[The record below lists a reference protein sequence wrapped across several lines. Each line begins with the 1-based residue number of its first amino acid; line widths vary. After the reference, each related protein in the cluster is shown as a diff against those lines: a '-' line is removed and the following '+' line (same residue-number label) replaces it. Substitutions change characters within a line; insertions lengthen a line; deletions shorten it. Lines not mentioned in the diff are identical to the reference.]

1 MRDPAAGSAGPSS
14 LRAALQRIS
23 GAAAQLLLTRLELAG
38 VELTQAARDLL
49 RWGGLGLAAA
59 MLLLLALGCATAA
72 VVAVLWQALGWL
84 ILAAFA
90 VLYGAA
96 AAALLLRIRSELL
109 TAPAFLDATVAEL
122 RQDLEL
128 LQPRQSAPAEAA
140 ATADS

>member
-1 MRDPAAGSAGPSS
+1 MRDPAAGPPGPSS

-38 VELTQAARDLL
+38 VELTQAAHDIL

-59 MLLLLALGCATAA
+59 VLLLLALGCATAA
-72 VVAVLWQALGWL
+72 VVAALWQALGWL

-96 AAALLLRIRSELL
+96 AAALLLRIRSELR
-109 TAPAFLDATVAEL
+109 TAPAFLDATIAEL

-128 LQPRQSAPAEAA
+128 LQPHQAA
-140 ATADS
+140 AADPAP